1 VTGLELVGGFLVAW
15 AVRKARRVGA
25 RVDELFDQVLD
36 AGLDRLGEVV
46 AGRLGDDPALVK
58 LEQEA
63 AAGDVQD
70 RTRARVQLA
79 VEQAVDD
86 DAGFA
91 GALAPVLAE
100 LTAHPEAAV
109 VLASGTRAVAVGGDL
124 HAQADR
130 GSAAAGTMGDVTVGS
145 PPDPSRP
152 GRLPG

>member
-1 VTGLELVGGFLVAW
+1 LELVGGFLVAW

-25 RVDELFDQVLD
+25 RVDEQVDQVLD

-46 AGRLGDDPALVK
+46 AGKLGDDPALVK
-58 LEQEA
+58 LELEQEA

-91 GALAPVLAE
+91 GALTPVLAE
-100 LTAHPEAAV
+100 LTAHPEAAG
-109 VLASGTRAVAVGGDL
+109 VLASGTRAVAVDRDL
-124 HAQADR
+124 HARADR
-130 GSAAAGTMGDVTVGS
+130 GSAAAGTMGNVTVGS
-145 PPDPSRP
+145 PPDPSQP